1 MNFIIKNLPKSKHIE
16 DIEKLCSRF
25 GRVLDCSTFS
35 KLQHTQMACLK
46 MYSTEEAEKAIEAL
60 NGSLLEGFTLIA
72 EAQEPRSAKKP
83 RKKDLK
89 GLKRK
94 RNGKKYLKT
103 IRTLKH

>member
-1 MNFIIKNLPKSKHIE
+1 MNFIIKNLPKSMHID

-46 MYSTEEAEKAIEAL
+46 MSSTEEAEKAIEAL
-60 NGSLLEGFTLIA
+60 NGSLLEGFTLKA
-72 EAQEPRSAKKP
+72 EIQKKAP
-83 RKKDLK
+83 K

-94 RNGKKYLKT
+94 CNGKRFL
-103 IRTLKH
+103 